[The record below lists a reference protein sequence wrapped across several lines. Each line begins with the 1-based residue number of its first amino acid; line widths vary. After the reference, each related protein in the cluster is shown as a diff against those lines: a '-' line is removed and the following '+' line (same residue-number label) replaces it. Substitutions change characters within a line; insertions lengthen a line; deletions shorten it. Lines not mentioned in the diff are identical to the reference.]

1 MARNGINKREMDK
14 WAKNFVK
21 ESNKSLERA
30 QRQNPLRVSAQLN
43 ATTSAVPGGEAIE
56 GSGLLFRLLLWLDVR
71 AQQNPHYINVGQF
84 LEEAQLPDEDPSV
97 LAFEL
102 EQRDLVKVLRNWGGP
117 PEVHLTD
124 AGRAAIHRMK
134 KLRLDRAARLRYTMD
149 TFHRWLFDTSADQ
162 KPVTPELFLT
172 THAAYFAGSEI
183 TETELDEALAH
194 LTQYELV
201 EYLDTEPVTVA
212 ITPQGASCAL
222 TGGSVQDHINQP
234 RTGTTYNNYLPN
246 AKGVII
252 GEQQHFTQNN
262 TDGIDPTLFVQL
274 AGYVGQIS
282 NTLNLS
288 EPDRVELERV
298 AQDLHTEATAESPE
312 PGRLRQL
319 ATKVKDQLLEAGTT
333 MAATV
338 GVQMAE
344 QALGSIM

>member
-1 MARNGINKREMDK
+1 M
-14 WAKNFVK
+14 
-21 ESNKSLERA
+21 
-30 QRQNPLRVSAQLN
+30 
-43 ATTSAVPGGEAIE
+43 IE
-56 GSGLLFRLLLWLDVR
+56 GSGLLSRLLLWLDVR
-71 AQQNPHYINVGQF
+71 VQQNPHYISVGQF

-102 EQRDLVKVLRNWGGP
+102 EQRDFVKVLRNWGGP

-172 THAAYFAGSEI
+172 TYAAYFAGSEI

-212 ITPQGASCAL
+212 ITAQGASCAL
-222 TGGSVQDHINQP
+222 TLGSVQDHINQP

-274 AGYVGQIS
+274 AGYVGQMS
-282 NTLNLS
+282 STLNLS
-288 EPDRVELERV
+288 EPDRDWSASPRTSTPKRPPRV
-298 AQDLHTEATAESPE
+298 PSRAACASSP
-312 PGRLRQL
+312 PR
-319 ATKVKDQLLEAGTT
+319 
-333 MAATV
+333 
-338 GVQMAE
+338 
-344 QALGSIM
+344 